1 METAAKSI
9 KSAAKEAKKR
19 LKSRF
24 WEDYKKELENG
35 VKKAESEGVAA
46 SGVENYFK
54 KRIVRSVRKDNAED
68 EKFYEEVKA
77 MLDEEG
83 SRPSD
88 ALDRLMDKKEFYS
101 LKYEDRE
108 RYLFILSEKI
118 TDLTCSHADITGRHV
133 NIRSDM
139 SLKLGHE
146 SLTETHYLS
155 VAFSV
160 RIKVGAAFCAAHRKA
175 CKRVFKNLLKTK
187 EAYDRRVY

>member
-24 WEDYKKELENG
+24 WEEYKKELENG

-68 EKFYEEVKA
+68 EKFYEEVKT

-108 RYLFILSEKI
+108 RYLFCPK
-118 TDLTCSHADITGRHV
+118 
-133 NIRSDM
+133 NICP
-139 SLKLGHE
+139 
-146 SLTETHYLS
+146 
-155 VAFSV
+155 V
-160 RIKVGAAFCAAHRKA
+160 
-175 CKRVFKNLLKTK
+175 
-187 EAYDRRVY
+187 

>member
-108 RYLFILSEKI
+108 RYLFILSEKYLSCLERYDEERAI
-118 TDLTCSHADITGRHV
+118 ER
-133 NIRSDM
+133 
-139 SLKLGHE
+139 KLG
-146 SLTETHYLS
+146 
-155 VAFSV
+155 
-160 RIKVGAAFCAAHRKA
+160 
-175 CKRVFKNLLKTK
+175 KRP
-187 EAYDRRVY
+187 

>member
-83 SRPSD
+83 ARPSD

-108 RYLFILSEKI
+108 RYLFILSEKYLSCLERYDEERAI
-118 TDLTCSHADITGRHV
+118 ER
-133 NIRSDM
+133 
-139 SLKLGHE
+139 KLG
-146 SLTETHYLS
+146 
-155 VAFSV
+155 
-160 RIKVGAAFCAAHRKA
+160 K
-175 CKRVFKNLLKTK
+175 
-187 EAYDRRVY
+187 